1 MVKMSAAR
9 VKPQKSSKQEN
20 IQKTK
25 KRNKSV
31 AKKLRKQRLGFIAT
45 ISFFI
50 IISVLLAKSW
60 DNWNKIQ
67 NKNEQITQLEQ
78 DYNHRRIN
86 NEALQQKVD
95 APIDDE
101 YIGDVAKDQGY
112 RSSDEIL
119 FYLDGG
125 E

>member
-1 MVKMSAAR
+1 MSASR
-9 VKPQKSSKQEN
+9 VKSSKSSKIDN
-20 IQKTK
+20 TQKIK
-25 KRNKSV
+25 KQKQNKIA
-31 AKKLRKQRLGFIAT
+31 AKKLKKQKLGFIAT
-45 ISFFI
+45 VSFVM

-67 NKNEQITQLEQ
+67 DKNEQITELQQ
-78 DYNHRRIN
+78 QYDHWRIS

-101 YIGDVAKDQGY
+101 YIKDVARSQGY
-112 RSSDEIL
+112 RDSNEIL
-119 FYLDGG
+119 FYLNDG